1 VNRSSLRYRVT
12 SFYVALLAVALVV
25 FSAAVYLGVRAFL
38 IRSLE
43 HSLKTNASAILTDY
57 VRPLES
63 KGLSWFQNEMS
74 ESYPIGVSDTFVRVS
89 RGTEVLYETG
99 DMGEPVVGRSA
110 PLPAAGLEDS
120 GEVRREQI
128 KGQDL
133 ILFTLPY
140 RTSKGDWVVIE
151 TGAGMEPIHR
161 VLRSLFLTLL
171 IGTPVVLTVAALGGF
186 VLMSRPL
193 RPVVTLTEQ
202 AERVGRHDLGE
213 RLPVIP
219 SGDELERLSLALNR
233 MIERLE
239 DTVAHN
245 RRFSADA
252 SHELRTPLTIIR
264 GELEGLLQTPMLPP
278 SLAEGIASALEESNR
293 MSHIVESL
301 MTISRLEAGSEGMA
315 MVPVELVSVA
325 TATLDHMGLLA
336 EEKQIRLTCDSSGP
350 VYVTG
355 DPMRLRQVIVNL
367 LDNAIKYTPNRGS
380 VTMSITAE
388 GGLAVV
394 EVSDTGIGIPPE
406 ALPLVFE
413 RFFRADKARSRE
425 SGGIGLG
432 LAIVKSIC
440 TAHYGAVSVSSI
452 EGRGTKFR
460 VELPLLRDGSATRV
474 VEQPPARSGLNAEIR
489 PRIDQRLDQR
499 PVTHAA
505 PPDCVL

>member
-1 VNRSSLRYRVT
+1 MNRSSLRYRVT
-12 SFYVALLAVALVV
+12 SFHVALLAVALVI
-25 FSAAVYLGVRAFL
+25 FSAAVYLGVRTFL

-43 HSLKTNASAILTDY
+43 HSLNINASAILTDY

-63 KGLSWFQNEMS
+63 KGLSWFQSEMS
-74 ESYPIGVSDTFVRVS
+74 ESYPVGVSDTFVRVS
-89 RGTEVLYETG
+89 RGPEVLYQTG
-99 DMGEPVVGRSA
+99 DLGEPMAVRLAALSA
-110 PLPAAGLEDS
+110 SNVEDS
-120 GEVRREQI
+120 GEVRRAQI

-140 RTSKGDWVVIE
+140 RTSKGDVIVIE
-151 TGAGMEPIHR
+151 TGANMEPIHR
-161 VLRSLFLTLL
+161 VLRSLALTLL
-171 IGTPVVLTVAALGGF
+171 IGTPVILIAAALGGF

-202 AERVGRHDLGE
+202 AERVGRRDLGE
-213 RLPVIP
+213 RLPIIR

-264 GELEGLLQTPMLPP
+264 GELEVLLQTPMLPP

-325 TATLDHMGLLA
+325 TATLDHMSLLA
-336 EEKQIRLTCDSSGP
+336 EEKQIRLTCDTSGP

-355 DPMRLRQVIVNL
+355 DPMRLRQVVVNL
-367 LDNAIKYTPNRGS
+367 LDNAIKYTADRGS
-380 VTMSITAE
+380 VTMAVTAE
-388 GGLAVV
+388 ADLAVL
-394 EVSDTGIGIPPE
+394 EVSDTGIGIPPG

-413 RFFRADKARSRE
+413 RFFRTDKARSRE

-440 TAHYGAVSVSSI
+440 TAHDGAVSVSSI
-452 EGRGTKFR
+452 EGRGAKFR
-460 VELPLLRDGSATRV
+460 VELPLLAQGGAPKTM
-474 VEQPPARSGLNAEIR
+474 EQPSAKSESNAQIQ
-489 PRIDQRLDQR
+489 QRTRLR
-499 PVTHAA
+499 PVTSA
-505 PPDCVL
+505 PPADRVL

>member
-12 SFYVALLAVALVV
+12 SFYLALLAAALVI

-38 IRSLE
+38 IGSLE
-43 HSLKTNASAILTDY
+43 HSLNINASAILTDY
-57 VRPLES
+57 VRPLEA

-74 ESYPIGVSDTFVRVS
+74 ESYPVGVSDTFVRVS
-89 RGTEVLYETG
+89 RGPEVLYETG
-99 DMGEPVVGRSA
+99 DLGEPVGGRSA
-110 PLPAAGLEDS
+110 AMSARNPEDS
-120 GEVRREQI
+120 GQFRRTHI
-128 KGQDL
+128 KGQDV

-140 RTSKGDWVVIE
+140 HTSKGDWIVIE

-161 VLRSLFLTLL
+161 VLGSLFLTLL
-171 IGTPVVLTVAALGGF
+171 IGTPVVLIVAALGGF

-202 AERVGRHDLGE
+202 AERVGRQNLGE
-213 RLPVIP
+213 RLPVLR

-233 MIERLE
+233 MIDRLE

-264 GELEGLLQTPMLPP
+264 GELEVLLQTTMLPP

-301 MTISRLEAGSEGMA
+301 MTISRLEGGSEQMA
-315 MVPVELVSVA
+315 MAPVELASVV
-325 TATLDHMGLLA
+325 TATLDHMSLLA
-336 EEKQIRLTCDSSGP
+336 EEKQIRLTCDTSSP

-355 DPMRLRQVIVNL
+355 DPMRLRQVVVNL
-367 LDNAIKYTPNRGS
+367 LDNAIKYTAGGGN
-380 VTMSITAE
+380 VTMSVAAE
-388 GGLAVV
+388 AGLAVL
-394 EVSDTGIGIPPE
+394 EVSDTGIGIPPD

-425 SGGIGLG
+425 SGGSGLG

-440 TAHYGAVSVSSI
+440 TAHYGAVSVSSV

-460 VELPLLRDGSATRV
+460 VELPLLPEGDAAKS
-474 VEQPPARSGLNAEIR
+474 
-489 PRIDQRLDQR
+489 IDQPSEKLYRNRSSSEDTPTLSAR
-499 PVTHAA
+499 
-505 PPDCVL
+505 

>member
-1 VNRSSLRYRVT
+1 
-12 SFYVALLAVALVV
+12 VALLAVALVV

-43 HSLKTNASAILTDY
+43 HSLRINASAILTDY
-57 VRPLES
+57 VKPLES
-63 KGLSWFQNEMS
+63 KGISWFQNEMS
-74 ESYPIGVSDTFVRVS
+74 ESYPAGVSDTFVRVS
-89 RGTEVLYETG
+89 HGPEVLYDTG
-99 DMGEPVVGRSA
+99 DMGEPVVGRT
-110 PLPAAGLEDS
+110 PTLPASDLEDT
-120 GEVRREQI
+120 GEVRRAHI
-128 KGQDL
+128 KGRNL

-140 RTSKGDWVVIE
+140 RTSNGDWVVIE
-151 TGAGMEPIHR
+151 TGASMDPSHR
-161 VLRSLFLTLL
+161 VLRGLFLTLL
-171 IGTPVVLTVAALGGF
+171 IGTPVILIAAALGGF

-213 RLPVIP
+213 RLPIIR

-264 GELEGLLQTPMLPP
+264 GELEVLLQTPMLPP
-278 SLAEGIASALEESNR
+278 SLAEGIASALEESSR

-301 MTISRLEAGSEGMA
+301 MTISRLEGGSEEMA
-315 MVPVELVSVA
+315 MVPMELASVA
-325 TATLDHMGLLA
+325 TATLDHMSLLA
-336 EEKQIRLTCDSSGP
+336 EEKQIRLICDTSGP
-350 VYVTG
+350 IYVTG
-355 DPMRLRQVIVNL
+355 DPMRLRQVVVNL
-367 LDNAIKYTPNRGS
+367 LDNAIKYTADGGS
-380 VTMSITAE
+380 VTMLVKAE
-388 GGLAVV
+388 AGLAVL
-394 EVSDTGIGIPPE
+394 EVSDTGIGIPPA

-440 TAHYGAVSVSSI
+440 TAHYGAVSVTSI

-460 VELPLLRDGSATRV
+460 VELPLLREDGAPKSF
-474 VEQPPARSGLNAEIR
+474 EQPSAARSAPNVETR
-489 PRIDQRLDQR
+489 QRTRQH
-499 PVTHAA
+499 PVTST
-505 PPDCVL
+505 PPLA

>member
-1 VNRSSLRYRVT
+1 
-12 SFYVALLAVALVV
+12 
-25 FSAAVYLGVRAFL
+25 
-38 IRSLE
+38 
-43 HSLKTNASAILTDY
+43 
-57 VRPLES
+57 
-63 KGLSWFQNEMS
+63 MS
-74 ESYPIGVSDTFVRVS
+74 ESYPIGVSDTIVRVS
-89 RGTEVLYETG
+89 RGSEVLYETG
-99 DMGEPVVGRSA
+99 DMAAPVGRSA
-110 PLPAAGLEDS
+110 PQPAASLKDS
-120 GEVRREQI
+120 GEVRRTRI

-171 IGTPVVLTVAALGGF
+171 IGTPVILIVAALGGF

-213 RLPVIP
+213 RLPVIR

-239 DTVAHN
+239 ETVAHN

-278 SLAEGIASALEESNR
+278 ALAEGIASALEESNR

-325 TATLDHMGLLA
+325 TATLDHMSLLA
-336 EEKQIRLTCDSSGP
+336 EEKQIRLTCDTSGP
-350 VYVTG
+350 VY
-355 DPMRLRQVIVNL
+355 RYR
-367 LDNAIKYTPNRGS
+367 
-380 VTMSITAE
+380 
-388 GGLAVV
+388 
-394 EVSDTGIGIPPE
+394 
-406 ALPLVFE
+406 
-413 RFFRADKARSRE
+413 
-425 SGGIGLG
+425 
-432 LAIVKSIC
+432 
-440 TAHYGAVSVSSI
+440 
-452 EGRGTKFR
+452 
-460 VELPLLRDGSATRV
+460 
-474 VEQPPARSGLNAEIR
+474 
-489 PRIDQRLDQR
+489 
-499 PVTHAA
+499 
-505 PPDCVL
+505 

>member
-1 VNRSSLRYRVT
+1 MNRSSLRYRVT
-12 SFYVALLAVALVV
+12 SFHVALLAVALVI

-43 HSLKTNASAILTDY
+43 HSLNIDASAILTDY

-63 KGLSWFQNEMS
+63 KGLSWFQSEMS
-74 ESYPIGVSDTFVRVS
+74 ESYPVGVSDTFVCVS
-89 RGTEVLYETG
+89 RGPEVLYQTG
-99 DMGEPVVGRSA
+99 DLGEPLAGR
-110 PLPAAGLEDS
+110 LAALSSDVEDS
-120 GEVRREQI
+120 GEVRRAQI

-133 ILFTLPY
+133 VLFTLPY
-140 RTSKGDWVVIE
+140 RTSKGDAIVIE
-151 TGAGMEPIHR
+151 TAASMEPIHR
-161 VLRSLFLTLL
+161 VLRSLSLTLL
-171 IGTPVVLTVAALGGF
+171 IGTPIILIAAALGGF

-202 AERVGRHDLGE
+202 AERVGRHDLGG
-213 RLPVIP
+213 RLPIIR

-264 GELEGLLQTPMLPP
+264 GELEVLLQTPMLPP

-325 TATLDHMGLLA
+325 TATLDHMSLLA
-336 EEKQIRLTCDSSGP
+336 EEKQIRLTCDTSGP

-355 DPMRLRQVIVNL
+355 DPMRLRQVVVNL
-367 LDNAIKYTPNRGS
+367 LDNAIKYTADRGS
-380 VTMSITAE
+380 VTMSVTAE
-388 GGLAVV
+388 AGRAVL

-440 TAHYGAVSVSSI
+440 TAHDGAVSVSSI
-452 EGRGTKFR
+452 EGRGAKFR
-460 VELPLLRDGSATRV
+460 VELPLLREGGSPKA
-474 VEQPPARSGLNAEIR
+474 VEQPSAKSASNAQVQ
-489 PRIDQRLDQR
+489 QRTCLR
-499 PVTHAA
+499 PVTSA
-505 PPDCVL
+505 PPDRVL

>member
-1 VNRSSLRYRVT
+1 MRRTR
-12 SFYVALLAVALVV
+12 
-25 FSAAVYLGVRAFL
+25 
-38 IRSLE
+38 IR
-43 HSLKTNASAILTDY
+43 
-57 VRPLES
+57 
-63 KGLSWFQNEMS
+63 
-74 ESYPIGVSDTFVRVS
+74 
-89 RGTEVLYETG
+89 
-99 DMGEPVVGRSA
+99 
-110 PLPAAGLEDS
+110 
-120 GEVRREQI
+120 
-128 KGQDL
+128 GQDL

-140 RTSKGDWVVIE
+140 RTSQGDWIVIE
-151 TGAGMEPIHR
+151 TGASMEPIHR
-161 VLRSLFLTLL
+161 VLGSLFLTLL
-171 IGTPVVLTVAALGGF
+171 MGTPVILIAAALGGF

-213 RLPVIP
+213 RLPILR

-264 GELEGLLQTPMLPP
+264 GELEVLLQTPMLPA
-278 SLAEGIASALEESNR
+278 SLVEGIASALEESNR

-325 TATLDHMGLLA
+325 TATLDHMSLLA
-336 EEKQIRLTCDSSGP
+336 EEKKIRLSCDTSGP
-350 VYVTG
+350 VTVTG
-355 DPMRLRQVIVNL
+355 DPMRLRQVVVNL
-367 LDNAIKYTPNRGS
+367 LDNAIKYTAERGS
-380 VTMSITAE
+380 VTMSVTAE
-388 GGLAVV
+388 AGLAVL
-394 EVSDTGIGIPPE
+394 EVSDTGIGIPPG

-440 TAHYGAVSVSSI
+440 TAHYGAVSVSSV
-452 EGRGTKFR
+452 EGQGTKFR
-460 VELPLLRDGSATRV
+460 VELPLLREDGAAKA
-474 VEQPPARSGLNAEIR
+474 VEQPSSRSAPHAQIR
-489 PRIDQRLDQR
+489 QRTR
-499 PVTHAA
+499 PHPLTSA
-505 PPDCVL
+505 PPADRVL